1 MDNLLQNNSVE
12 QNNEIPFV
20 SVQHNVADIP
30 ITVAEINHLWSTYMA
45 ESMACCFQKHF
56 VTMAKD
62 PDYHSVM
69 QSALE
74 LSSRNLTMIENI
86 FKSTQHPIPQAFGE
100 KDVDSTAPKLFDET
114 YCVIYTRI
122 MTKYIFQNHYLAFT
136 ESTRSDI
143 RQLFDGFIDGSRD
156 IIRRTDDVLL
166 AKGVYPKPPY
176 IAVPD
181 RVEFVR
187 DKDYYGS
194 FFGTERTLNALEI
207 SNIYSISEFKVI
219 VRALKLGFAQ
229 VVKSDEIRNYFKQ
242 GAKLAEKHINI
253 LRSIL
258 EKEGLPGPEI
268 VDYRVTDSKDSPFSD
283 RLMLYHSTAV
293 IAYILTAYG
302 TGLSRI
308 MRKDVLATYTKL
320 MADILGIAKDGA
332 DLLINNGWFEKI
344 PETVNRKVLTH

>member
-1 MDNLLQNNSVE
+1 MDNLQENNLVE

-45 ESMACCFQKHF
+45 ESMACCFQKHI
-56 VTMAKD
+56 VAMAKD
-62 PDYHSVM
+62 PDYRSVM
-69 QSALE
+69 QSALD
-74 LSSRNLTMIENI
+74 LSSINLTLIENI
-86 FKSTQHPIPQAFGE
+86 FRSIQHPIPEAFGE
-100 KDVDSTAPKLFDET
+100 KDVNSTASKLFDET
-114 YCVIYTRI
+114 YDVMYTKI

-156 IIRRTDDVLL
+156 IVRRADDVLL
-166 AKGVYPKPPY
+166 AKGVYPKTPY
-176 IAVPD
+176 ITVPD

-194 FFGTERTLNALEI
+194 LFGTERTLNALEI
-207 SNIYSISEFKVI
+207 SSILAILEFKVI
-219 VRALKLGFAQ
+219 IRALKLGFAQ
-229 VVKSDEIRNYFKQ
+229 VVKSDEIRDYFNHS
-242 GAKLAEKHINI
+242 AKLAEKHIKI

-268 VDYRVTDSKDSPFSD
+268 LDYRVTDSKDSPFSD
-283 RLMLYHSTAV
+283 RLMLYHTTVV

-308 MRKDVLATYTKL
+308 MRKDIVATYTKL

-332 DLLINNGWFEKI
+332 DLLISNGWFEKI
-344 PETVNRKVLTH
+344 PETINRKALTH

>member
-1 MDNLLQNNSVE
+1 MDNLQQNNSVE
-12 QNNEIPFV
+12 QNGVPFV
-20 SVQHNVADIP
+20 SAQHNVTDIP

-45 ESMACCFQKHF
+45 ESMACCFQKHI
-56 VTMAKD
+56 VSMAKD

-69 QSALE
+69 QSALD

-86 FKSTQHPIPQAFGE
+86 FKSIQHPIPEAFGE
-100 KDVDSTAPKLFDET
+100 KDVNSIAPRLFDET
-114 YCVIYTRI
+114 YGIMYTRS

-166 AKGVYPKPPY
+166 AKGVYPKTPY

-181 RVEFVR
+181 RVEFIH
-187 DKDYYGS
+187 DKDYFGS
-194 FFGTERTLNALEI
+194 FLGAERTLNALEI
-207 SNIYSISEFKVI
+207 SNIFSILEFKVI
-219 VRALKLGFAQ
+219 IKALKLGFAQ
-229 VVKSDEIRNYFKQ
+229 VVKSDEIRNFFNQ

-268 VDYRVTDSKDSPFSD
+268 VDYRVTDSKESPFSD
-283 RLMLYHSTAV
+283 RLLLFHTTTV

-302 TGLSRI
+302 TGLSRM
-308 MRKDVLATYTKL
+308 MRKDIVVTYTKL
-320 MADILGIAKDGA
+320 MADILSISKDGA
-332 DLLINNGWFEKI
+332 NLLISYGWLEKI
-344 PETVNRKVLTH
+344 PETVNRKALTH